1 MQIAIDIDR
10 AKAAD
15 LGIDMATLGRN
26 LSTLLSTGYVNF
38 FSAAGRSYRV
48 IPQVDRRFRLTPEQ
62 LTQYHVHTASGAL
75 IPFSTIVRLRDTV
88 QPRQLVRFN
97 QLNAATIS
105 GVPAPG
111 VTLGTAI
118 ATLERLAAETLPSG
132 FVTN

>member
-1 MQIAIDIDR
+1 
-10 AKAAD
+10 
-15 LGIDMATLGRN
+15 
-26 LSTLLSTGYVNF
+26 
-38 FSAAGRSYRV
+38 
-48 IPQVDRRFRLTPEQ
+48 
-62 LTQYHVHTASGAL
+62 VHTASGAL